1 MSEYSYYSEDADHKK
16 AEEEA
21 AKNGDMK
28 QEVQKSKSGMTER
41 NVVPE
46 DILNGPRIDEEIAQN
61 EESPFQLEAD
71 GDANDD
77 DWLDQAHEANLKS
90 GFVRGV

>member
-16 AEEEA
+16 AEEEVFKDA
-21 AKNGDMK
+21 DVE

-46 DILNGPRIDEEIAQN
+46 DYVNGPRIDEEIAQK
-61 EESPFQLEAD
+61 ED
-71 GDANDD
+71 
-77 DWLDQAHEANLKS
+77 
-90 GFVRGV
+90 